1 MKKNYHESSKTG
13 ALAWFLQRI
22 SAVILFVLLMFHFLT
37 YHFIAKGV
45 IKYGDIVAKMKS
57 PWFNLLQFLFLLSA
71 LYHGLN
77 GIWAIAEDYCHHRG
91 WRLLILALITI
102 VGSGLFFIGTLTII
116 KVGLKV

>member
-1 MKKNYHESSKTG
+1 MKKSYKESSKTG

-22 SAVILFVLLMFHFLT
+22 SAVILFVLLMVHFVT

-45 IKYGDIVAKMKS
+45 IKYTDIVAKMKS
-57 PWFNLLQFLFLLSA
+57 PWFTLIQFLFLISA

-91 WRLLILALITI
+91 LRLTILALILI
-102 VGSGLFFIGTLTII
+102 VGSGLLFVGTLTII
-116 KVGLKV
+116 KVGLKL